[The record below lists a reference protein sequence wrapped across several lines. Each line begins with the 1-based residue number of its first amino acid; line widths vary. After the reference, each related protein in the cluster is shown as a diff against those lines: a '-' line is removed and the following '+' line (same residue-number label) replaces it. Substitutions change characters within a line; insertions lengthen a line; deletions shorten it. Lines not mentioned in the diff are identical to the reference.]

1 MFNHYKCITSSN
13 NVLGSLPLDQFLS
26 KIKSGD
32 EHLEKIL
39 KARQMYGEDKS
50 KYNDIKINQ
59 LPCFTLNFTFE
70 GVRNN
75 SSIIASTGHIYI
87 DVDNQ
92 TEINLQ
98 NPLIYASW
106 ISLSD
111 NGRGILVKV
120 DNVNPE
126 NFKDVYSDISKQLG
140 IKADKG
146 ACKPTQPN
154 VLSYDPLV
162 YTNQSSLTYKAID
175 KEEIPHYNTI
185 KKEKET
191 IGTVMDTYFE
201 NIRFDNLDELME
213 NIEFNG
219 EVLHDYRTKVKYA
232 DVFIRT
238 SQIHKGERNNTIC
251 GYAYQLRALNPKI
264 SFNSLNKILRTVN
277 AMSCIPP
284 LPVFKID
291 AITKSIMNIQNI
303 KLRLNKERRFLI
315 NPDYDFS
322 NKEKRQ
328 VIIGRIN
335 EDRVENSKRKI
346 EKTID
351 DWDFKKDG
359 KITQRGL
366 TKKSGM
372 NIKTIQKYYDLFKSR
387 IQSLNI
393 ELRKNQ

>member
-1 MFNHYKCITSSN
+1 MFNHYKSITSSN
-13 NVLGSLPLDQFLS
+13 SVLGSLPLDQFLS
-26 KIKSGD
+26 KLKNGD
-32 EHLEKIL
+32 EHLDKIL
-39 KARQMYGEDKS
+39 KARQMYQTDKS
-50 KYNDIKINQ
+50 KYNAIKVNQ
-59 LPCFTLNFTFE
+59 LPCYTLNFTFE

-92 TEINLQ
+92 KEIDLQ
-98 NPLIYASW
+98 HPLIYASW

-126 NFKDVYSDISKQLG
+126 NFKETYSDISDQLG

-154 VLSYDPLV
+154 VLSYDPQV

-175 KEEIPHYNTI
+175 KEKIPHYNTI

-191 IGTVMDTYFE
+191 IGTVVGT
-201 NIRFDNLDELME
+201 NHSSLRFDNLDELIE
-213 NIEFNG
+213 NVEFHG

-251 GYAYQLRALNPKI
+251 GYAHQLRALNPKM
-264 SFNSLNKILRTVN
+264 SFNSLNKVLRAVN
-277 AMSCIPP
+277 VRHCIPP
-284 LPVFKID
+284 LPVSEID
-291 AITKSIMNIQNI
+291 RITKSIMNIQNI
-303 KLRLNKERRFLI
+303 KPKLNKQRRFLI
-315 NPDYDFS
+315 NPDYNFS
-322 NKEKRQ
+322 NKEKRII
-328 VIIGRIN
+328 IIGRIN

-346 EKTID
+346 ERTID
-351 DWDFKKDG
+351 DWDFERDG
-359 KITQRGL
+359 KITQKGL
-366 TKKSGM
+366 AKISGM
-372 NIKTIQKYYDLFKSR
+372 NIKTIQKYYDLYKSQ
-387 IQSLNI
+387 IQQLNI
-393 ELRKNQ
+393 EFKK